1 MEERYIIMKK
11 TLSRLICVLLVAVMV
26 CGMIPVVSADAPA
39 AAPDGKTPETAYV
52 MYVNPKNSSKN
63 DRVTV
68 HMPTNTCTDKGHAVT
83 IVYTPVFNGKEQK
96 ETTTGTYVKYD
107 SSTDEF
113 IAQRATFDSSNRVG
127 YVKAVIKCQK
137 YKSGNSGDKID
148 CNAKFDPIVR
158 YFKIYSEASSVTLKD
173 SDGKTLSGSLNVSSS
188 KATRVYV
195 ETSPKT
201 INPENIRAKI
211 TNTSVAHLLSD
222 TPTYDSQ
229 KEMYYF
235 EVKAWSG
242 SASTDLTVY
251 ADDAEKTIDIIT
263 NSAVV
268 LTLKKGN
275 ETVAKSN
282 DDGDSYIDAK
292 KDAEFTLTATPDSAL
307 GDKKDV
313 EWSVDN
319 TNVVRL
325 QSKNSSAGSASFKVV
340 GYGTATIT
348 ASLNGVAAE
357 LEIRVLNDITAID
370 IKEGTDP
377 VKGDSLERKELKIYD
392 TFNAAVAVTPNKYQ
406 TAAAVSTIW
415 SISDRDVVDFVEATV
430 DPDTETVK
438 AAGVKLQAKQA
449 GTATIT
455 ATLGSKTDKFTVKVE
470 KTAKSIEI
478 INIPTTSM
486 KATVRSGSRTEIIE
500 RMNNNTLYNSIPGT
514 YKEGDTSY
522 SIQVPV
528 TWYDA
533 EISADKQTAVV
544 RGNVIT
550 TDGENNFTYAAA
562 CPKTIT
568 ANVTLTNDAI
578 VSKLSVTGDKT
589 TAVAGNVINLTAN
602 ATVEPSDAKVTYQ
615 WYANGK
621 AISGATAATAK
632 YTIPQASSDSSTQ
645 YDFTCVVTASKAGTS
660 NSAESTPFTVTV
672 SRDYTVSISV
682 NDSNATYTVGEKP
695 KATAT
700 LYYKGSAV
708 SNVSFSWN
716 LLDNSKGNTLDSNYA
731 TISGSGSSATV
742 TTKGADSAS
751 GDKYVIQA
759 SVTYTN
765 GYTYTGT
772 QTITVKPATAKDVK
786 MSVGTGGNIKGSTIT
801 SAVTTAVNNSDVTTS
816 YITFGTPTGG
826 SLYTSSNA
834 KTALGTSTA
843 CYLSGSS
850 GQLLNNVY
858 FVPKSSTSSCSV
870 TYTAY
875 NAKGGAIATGKVNFD
890 TSETSGT
897 NIYSKGSD
905 FEDAGVVDDLSS
917 ANANAS
923 YVTFGD
929 VKGGTLYY
937 NYKSFTSKTD
947 VDSGDKF
954 YFSGS
959 NKLLGDVYFLPAADT
974 YTATIEYT
982 LYSSSGSSL
991 ASDKI
996 TFTTVKQ
1003 TSSRTFTDVTASNDG
1018 AWASNAID
1026 FMAANSIVGGTGNNK
1041 FSPSDN
1047 MTRAQL
1053 VTVLYRAEG
1062 QPSVT
1067 GLVNPFTD
1075 VSASQYYYKAVLW
1088 AYSKGI
1094 VTGNTATTFNPEG
1107 NISRQD
1113 IAVILYRYAGNPTA
1127 TGSVTSFTDNAK
1139 IDAYALTAMK
1149 WAVGSGIIGGSNN
1162 KLTPTGQASRAQVA
1176 AMLHRFF
1183 TK

>member
-1 MEERYIIMKK
+1 MKK

-26 CGMIPVVSADAPA
+26 CGMIPVVSAVTSSSVTGTGA
-39 AAPDGKTPETAYV
+39 ADDPYV
-52 MYVNPKNSSKN
+52 MYVGDTVDYDAKLCTTDKHATTIEYTLYKDKTTIKQGDTTKQTSFTSHSSSHYVSYNDKDKTFKANKASFYNNNECYIKATIKCTVTTGSGTSKKTEGCVLTTEKDVYFKVYSKASSLTLKTETGGTISSTLNVPSSTKVYCTVSPATTKLPSSLSAEIDDKSVATVTGPEKDDNGYFFTVTRKKGSSASTTLTVKADSVEKKVTVITGSAAVLSVKNGSTEVARSNDDSTRDYLDLSKN
-63 DRVTV
+63 DTL
-68 HMPTNTCTDKGHAVT
+68 TL
-83 IVYTPVFNGKEQK
+83 TPSA
-96 ETTTGTYVKYD
+96 D
-107 SSTDEF
+107 SSLGT
-113 IAQRATFDSSNRVG
+113 I
-127 YVKAVIKCQK
+127 
-137 YKSGNSGDKID
+137 GD
-148 CNAKFDPIVR
+148 
-158 YFKIYSEASSVTLKD
+158 TQW
-173 SDGKTLSGSLNVSSS
+173 SSS
-188 KATRVYV
+188 KDSVIAL
-195 ETSPKT
+195 SGK
-201 INPENIRAKI
+201 
-211 TNTSVAHLLSD
+211 NTSTGA
-222 TPTYDSQ
+222 
-229 KEMYYF
+229 
-235 EVKAWSG
+235 
-242 SASTDLTVY
+242 
-251 ADDAEKTIDIIT
+251 
-263 NSAVV
+263 
-268 LTLKKGN
+268 
-275 ETVAKSN
+275 
-282 DDGDSYIDAK
+282 
-292 KDAEFTLTATPDSAL
+292 AT
-307 GDKKDV
+307 
-313 EWSVDN
+313 
-319 TNVVRL
+319 
-325 QSKNSSAGSASFKVV
+325 FKVM
-340 GYGTATIT
+340 GTGIATVT
-348 ASLNGVAAE
+348 AKLGGVSATVK
-357 LEIRVLNDITAID
+357 IRVLSKITAID
-370 IKEGTDP
+370 IRETNTS
-377 VKGDSLERKELKIYD
+377 GDSVVGKTKELTLGDNSFTVVIK
-392 TFNAAVAVTPNKYQ
+392 ATPNDYQ
-406 TAAAVSTIW
+406 SDAAYTTWKIADT
-415 SISDRDVVDFVEATV
+415 DVVDFYNTSASKV
-430 DPDTETVK
+430 DPDTGCVTADSVCLK
-438 AAGVKLQAKQA
+438 AVGA
-449 GTATIT
+449 GTTTVT
-455 ATLGSKTDKFTVKVE
+455 AELGNLSKQFTVKVE
-470 KTAKSIEI
+470 KATEK
-478 INIPTTSM
+478 INISSIST
-486 KATVRSGSRTEIIE
+486 ATLTGKVRSGSVNEIVE
-500 RMNNNTLYNSIPGT
+500 RMNNNPLFDSVYAT
-514 YKEGDTSY
+514 YKKDGSDKVY
-522 SIQVPV
+522 STQVPV
-528 TWYDA
+528 RWYDA
-533 EISADKQTAVV
+533 EINSAKTKAIV
-544 RGNVIT
+544 RGNAVT
-550 TDGENNFTYAAA
+550 SDGENTYAYSCA
-562 CPKTIT
+562 T
-568 ANVTLTNDAI
+568 AVTAEVELTNDAI

-786 MSVGTGGNIKGSTIT
+786 MSVGTGGNIKASTIT

-875 NAKGGAIATGKVNFD
+875 NAKDGAIATGKVNFD

>member
-1 MEERYIIMKK
+1 MKK

-26 CGMIPVVSADAPA
+26 CGMIPVVSADTSV
-39 AAPDGKTPETAYV
+39 AAPDGKTPETAYI

-63 DRVTV
+63 DRVTCNIT
-68 HMPTNTCTDKGHAVT
+68 PCNKDGHTLTVK
-83 IVYTPVFNGKEQK
+83 YTPVFNGVEQK

-107 SSTDEF
+107 TSTQEF
-113 IAQRATFDSSNRVG
+113 IAQRATFDSSNRPG
-127 YVKAVIKCQK
+127 YVKAVISCQVPASKGSSTKVNCVEFKSVTK
-137 YKSGNSGDKID
+137 Y
-148 CNAKFDPIVR
+148 FVV
-158 YFKIYSEASSVTLKD
+158 YSEASSVTLKD

-325 QSKNSSAGSASFKVV
+325 QSKSSSAGSASFKVV

-357 LEIRVLNDITAID
+357 LEIRVLNDITTID
-370 IKEGTDP
+370 IVYVKED
-377 VKGDSLERKELKIYD
+377 DSENGKNIDRKEMRVND
-392 TFNAAVAVTPNKYQ
+392 TFATKVDVTPYKYQ
-406 TAAAVSTIW
+406 AEAASSTIW
-415 SISDRDVVDFVEATV
+415 SISDRDVVDFVEAKV

-438 AAGVKLQAKQA
+438 AATVSFMAKQA

-470 KTAKSIEI
+470 KIAESIEI
-478 INIPTTSM
+478 IDIPTTSM

-514 YKEGDTSY
+514 YKEGKISY

-533 EISADKQTAVV
+533 EISADKKTAVV

-550 TDGENNFTYAAA
+550 TDGENNFTYAST

-700 LYYKGSAV
+700 LYYKGSTV

>member
-1 MEERYIIMKK
+1 MKK

-26 CGMIPVVSADAPA
+26 CGMIPVVSADSTT
-39 AAPDGKTPETAYV
+39 PDGSTPEKAYI
-52 MYVNPKNSSKN
+52 MYVNPKSASKN
-63 DRVTV
+63 DRVTCNIT
-68 HMPTNTCTDKGHAVT
+68 PCTTKNHAISVT
-83 IVYTPVFNGKEQK
+83 YTPYFNGVAQK
-96 ETTTGTYVKYD
+96 ESTTGTYVKYD
-107 SSTDEF
+107 TSTQEF
-113 IAQRATFDSSNRVG
+113 IAQRATFDSSNRLG
-127 YVKAVIKCQK
+127 YVKAVIKCLKPGSTSSSTKVDCDSFTAITK
-137 YKSGNSGDKID
+137 Y
-148 CNAKFDPIVR
+148 FVV
-158 YFKIYSEASSVTLKD
+158 YSEASSVTLKD

-211 TNTSVAHLLSD
+211 TNTSVAHLLKN

-235 EVKAWSG
+235 EVQAWNG

-348 ASLNGVAAE
+348 ASLNGVAAK

-392 TFNAAVAVTPNKYQ
+392 TFNAVVAVTPNKYQ

-415 SISDRDVVDFVEATV
+415 SISDRDVVDFAEAKV

-455 ATLGSKTDKFTVKVE
+455 ATLGSKTDKFTVTVE
-470 KTAKSIEI
+470 KTVEKIKIKSIL
-478 INIPTTSM
+478 TKTLTG
-486 KATVRSGSRTEIIE
+486 KVRSGSVNEIVE
-500 RMNNNTLYNSIPGT
+500 RMNNSSLFDSVFAECE
-514 YKEGDTSY
+514 KEGEYT
-522 SIQVPV
+522 QVPV
-528 TWYDA
+528 RWYDA
-533 EISADKQTAVV
+533 EITSKTTATV
-544 RGNVIT
+544 RGNAVT
-550 TDGENNFTYAAA
+550 SDGENTYAYSCA
-562 CPKTIT
+562 T
-568 ANVTLTNDAI
+568 AVTAEVELTNDAI